1 MITSHCS
8 SGRISPLGRDSRMH
22 AKSGFTLIELLVVI
36 SIIAI
41 LIALLLPAL
50 AAARQEADSVL
61 CLSNV
66 RQMALGAIEFTQD
79 HHGFLQPD
87 TDTNLVSYYVDPS
100 HTLFAYR
107 STSSGTYLL
116 DWASALIPYMGGSG
130 NQNFVGMATSGN
142 PGSYYAPG
150 SYPKVFLCPSDPTLN
165 DTWPGYALI
174 NNVTNP
180 TGDTGDGH
188 FAYFP
193 VSYGV
198 NADLCSI
205 SDSAYQDFNL
215 GWTGPDGMGV
225 AGSTIGSSG
234 DGAGQ
239 AMGARLSQVVDPSA
253 TLLYADCG
261 TREPEGGPLTTEA
274 TPSAYSGGGAN
285 VINSNDCL
293 YYTTSYDVYGG
304 FPSTVRP
311 TTLQAVALTPWLR
324 DRIPIAGN
332 LMPSNINASPQQP
345 QNTMDR
351 HGDHIN
357 VSFCDGHAEAVN
369 VSEFGNVNISPYGR

>member
-1 MITSHCS
+1 MISRQL
-8 SGRISPLGRDSRMH
+8 SGRRWPSLKQGS
-22 AKSGFTLIELLVVI
+22 AVVTKKGFTLIELLVVI

-79 HHGFLQPD
+79 HQGLFQAD
-87 TDTNLVSYYVDPS
+87 TDTNIVTAYVDPN
-100 HTLFAYR
+100 HQLFAYR

-174 NNVTNP
+174 NNVINP
-180 TGDTGDGH
+180 SGDTGDGTY
-188 FAYFP
+188 AYFP

-198 NADLCSI
+198 NADICSI
-205 SDSAYQDFNL
+205 VDPVNGNDFNQ
-215 GWTGPDGMGV
+215 
-225 AGSTIGSSG
+225 GSTMDVANGP
-234 DGAGQ
+234 AGVGGGQ
-239 AMGARLSQVVDPSA
+239 PLGCRLARVLSPST
-253 TLLYADCG
+253 TLLFADCG
-261 TREPEGGPLTTEA
+261 TRPTQPEAVP
-274 TPSAYSGGGAN
+274 GAALN
-285 VINSNDCL
+285 YNDGL
-293 YYTTSYDVYGG
+293 YYTTNYDVYAGIPG
-304 FPSTVRP
+304 SFPANTIN
-311 TTLQAVALTPWLR
+311 TLEGIALTPWLR

-345 QNTMDR
+345 ENTMDR

-369 VSEFGNVNISPYGR
+369 VSQFANVNVSPYGR

>member
-1 MITSHCS
+1 MISS
-8 SGRISPLGRDSRMH
+8 QLSGRRWPSLKQGS
-22 AKSGFTLIELLVVI
+22 AVVTKKGFTLIELLVVI

-66 RQMALGAIEFTQD
+66 RQLALGAIEFTQD
-79 HHGFLQPD
+79 HQGLLQPD
-87 TDTNLVSYYVDPS
+87 TDTNIVTAYVDPN
-100 HTLFAYR
+100 HQLFAYR
-107 STSSGTYLL
+107 STSTGTYLL

-130 NQNFVGMATSGN
+130 NQNFVGMATSGT
-142 PGSYYAPG
+142 PGTYYTPG
-150 SYPKVFLCPSDPTLN
+150 TYPKVFLCPSDPTLS

-180 TGDTGDGH
+180 TGDTGDGTY
-188 FAYFP
+188 AYFP

-198 NADLCSI
+198 NADICSI
-205 SDSAYQDFNL
+205 VDPVNGNDFNQ
-215 GWTGPDGMGV
+215 
-225 AGSTIGSSG
+225 GSTMDVANGP
-234 DGAGQ
+234 AGVGGGQ
-239 AMGARLSQVVDPSA
+239 PLGCRLSRVVSPST
-253 TLLYADCG
+253 TLLFADCG
-261 TREPEGGPLTTEA
+261 TRPTQPEAVP
-274 TPSAYSGGGAN
+274 GAALN
-285 VINSNDCL
+285 YNDGL
-293 YYTTSYDVYGG
+293 YYTTNYDVYASI
-304 FPSTVRP
+304 PASYPANTIN
-311 TTLQAVALTPWLR
+311 TLEGIALTSWLR

-345 QNTMDR
+345 QNIMDR

-369 VSEFGNVNISPYGR
+369 VSQFANVNVSPYGR